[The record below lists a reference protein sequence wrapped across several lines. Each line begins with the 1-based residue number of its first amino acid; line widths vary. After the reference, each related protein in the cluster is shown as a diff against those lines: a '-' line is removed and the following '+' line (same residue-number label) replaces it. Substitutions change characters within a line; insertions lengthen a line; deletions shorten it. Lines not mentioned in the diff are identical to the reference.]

1 MGNDGCFVDTGCWIA
16 LLNRRDNLHK
26 TADTIYKRRM
36 ESGSSLVTTSSVLT
50 ETFNALANPAFKPSV
65 TAFRRR
71 LESSPRVEIVFVDP
85 VLWSRGWNIY
95 EQRLDKAWSLT
106 DCISLAVMKE
116 REISDA
122 LTADHHFVQAGYHA
136 LLAEDRR

>member
-1 MGNDGCFVDTGCWIA
+1 MSGNRCFVDTGCWIA
-16 LLNRRDNLHK
+16 LLNKHDHLHK
-26 TADTIYKRRM
+26 AADALYKRRM

-65 TAFRRR
+65 IEFRRR

-85 VLWSRGWNIY
+85 ALWSKGWDIY
-95 EQRLDKAWSLT
+95 ENRLDKAWSLT

-116 REISDA
+116 QGISDA
-122 LTADHHFVQAGYHA
+122 LTGDHHFVQAGYHA
-136 LLAEDRR
+136 LLVEGPG

>member
-1 MGNDGCFVDTGCWIA
+1 MGNDRCFVDTGCWIA
-16 LLNRRDNLHK
+16 LLNKRDNLHK

-50 ETFNALANPAFKPSV
+50 ETFNTLANPIFKPSV
-65 TAFRRR
+65 IAFRRR

-85 VLWSRGWNIY
+85 ALWSRGWNIY

-116 REISDA
+116 QEISDA
-122 LTADHHFVQAGYHA
+122 LTADHHFVQAYHA
-136 LLAEDRR
+136 LLAEGSG